1 LRAGFGRWSCNP
13 NVIKPFT
20 FYLSPFTSKNAPFFD
35 YLCINLKILM
45 KVFIA
50 GLPLEV
56 DEAELTAVFG
66 DFGPVKSL
74 RIIKDRETK
83 ESKGFGFV
91 EMVNETE
98 AKEAIRCMNGASYY
112 GRRITVNVAEDKGPG
127 FNAGGGKGGF
137 RRN

>member
-1 LRAGFGRWSCNP
+1 MPVNRAFFR
-13 NVIKPFT
+13 T
-20 FYLSPFTSKNAPFFD
+20 FMQ
-35 YLCINLKILM
+35 ILKTLM

-91 EMVNETE
+91 EMVNEDE

-127 FNAGGGKGGF
+127 FNGGGQKGGF

>member
-1 LRAGFGRWSCNP
+1 
-13 NVIKPFT
+13 
-20 FYLSPFTSKNAPFFD
+20 
-35 YLCINLKILM
+35 M

-50 GLPLEV
+50 GLPIEV

-91 EMVNETE
+91 EMANDDE
-98 AKEAIRCMNGASYY
+98 AEEAIRCMNGASYY
-112 GRRITVNVAEDKGPG
+112 GRRITVNIAQDKGPD
-127 FNAGGGKGGF
+127 FNNNRGGF

>member
-1 LRAGFGRWSCNP
+1 
-13 NVIKPFT
+13 
-20 FYLSPFTSKNAPFFD
+20 
-35 YLCINLKILM
+35 M

-56 DEAELTAVFG
+56 EEAELTAVFG

-91 EMVNETE
+91 EMVNDDE

-127 FNAGGGKGGF
+127 FNGGGGNKGGGF

>member
-1 LRAGFGRWSCNP
+1 
-13 NVIKPFT
+13 VV
-20 FYLSPFTSKNAPFFD
+20 FFA
-35 YLCINLKILM
+35 YICLNLKTLM

-91 EMVNETE
+91 EMVNEDE

-112 GRRITVNVAEDKGPG
+112 GRRITVNVAEDKGFSG
-127 FNAGGGKGGF
+127 GGGKGGF
-137 RRN
+137 RHN

>member
-1 LRAGFGRWSCNP
+1 MPDSIAQNRRFLCT
-13 NVIKPFT
+13 FT
-20 FYLSPFTSKNAPFFD
+20 E
-35 YLCINLKILM
+35 ILKILM

-50 GLPLEV
+50 GLPIEV

-91 EMVNETE
+91 EMVNESE

-127 FNAGGGKGGF
+127 FNGGGNKGGGF

>member
-1 LRAGFGRWSCNP
+1 MERNGK
-13 NVIKPFT
+13 NVLVFP
-20 FYLSPFTSKNAPFFD
+20 YL
-35 YLCINLKILM
+35 YLNLKTLM

-91 EMVNETE
+91 EMVNDNE

-112 GRRITVNVAEDKGPG
+112 GRRITVNIAEDKGPG
-127 FNAGGGKGGF
+127 FNAGGKGNF

>member
-1 LRAGFGRWSCNP
+1 
-13 NVIKPFT
+13 
-20 FYLSPFTSKNAPFFD
+20 
-35 YLCINLKILM
+35 M

-56 DEAELTAVFG
+56 SEAELNAVFG

-83 ESKGFGFV
+83 ESRGFGFV
-91 EMVNETE
+91 EMVNESE
-98 AKEAIRCMNGASYY
+98 AREAIKCMNGANYY
-112 GRRITVNVAEDKGPG
+112 GRRITVNVAEDKGQG
-127 FNAGGGKGGF
+127 FNEGAAKGSF

>member
-1 LRAGFGRWSCNP
+1 M
-13 NVIKPFT
+13 T
-20 FYLSPFTSKNAPFFD
+20 
-35 YLCINLKILM
+35 

-50 GLPLEV
+50 GLPTEV
-56 DEAELTAVFG
+56 DEAELNAVFG

-91 EMVNETE
+91 EMVNDDE
-98 AKEAIRCMNGASYY
+98 AKEAIRCMNGATYY
-112 GRRITVNVAEDKGPG
+112 GRRITVNIAEDKGPG
-127 FNAGGGKGGF
+127 FSAGGAKGAF

>member
-1 LRAGFGRWSCNP
+1 MAPNSGFGCQSAGFF
-13 NVIKPFT
+13 V
-20 FYLSPFTSKNAPFFD
+20 
-35 YLCINLKILM
+35 YLCLNFKTLM

-91 EMVNETE
+91 EMVNEDE
-98 AKEAIRCMNGASYY
+98 AKEAIRCMNGQSYY
-112 GRRITVNVAEDKGPG
+112 GRRITVHVAEDKGYS
-127 FNAGGGKGGF
+127 GGGKGGF
-137 RRN
+137 RHN